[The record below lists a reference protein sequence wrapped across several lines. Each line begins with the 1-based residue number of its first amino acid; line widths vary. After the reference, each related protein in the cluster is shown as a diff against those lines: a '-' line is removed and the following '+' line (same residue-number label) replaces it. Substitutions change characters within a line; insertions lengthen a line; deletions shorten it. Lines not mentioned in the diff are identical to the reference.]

1 MSIWRHHDVEMF
13 IYHSLKSVRPCEI
26 IVLCCATTELDGL
39 QCSGY
44 LYLCVPCLMC
54 RKLLNHNGGHDK
66 YSYLSIETDYRLP
79 DLLLHLTRSR
89 DRHSADTDTLQLGDT
104 PLHYKLGLG
113 TSIDTNNDRVTTLCW
128 HASRQSTFPIR
139 YCEYIIDVVMLDV
152 LLWAGV
158 CRARLGA
165 WRQTGVLAR
174 PSVKSQVWGSEVFSV
189 PPHYA
194 DWAAAAAT
202 SSAYN

>member
-1 MSIWRHHDVEMF
+1 MF

-26 IVLCCATTELDGL
+26 IVLCCVTTELDGL

-104 PLHYKLGLG
+104 H
-113 TSIDTNNDRVTTLCW
+113 TTNWGWGQVSTQITQRYHTMLTCIKAEYFSNTILRVC
-128 HASRQSTFPIR
+128 
-139 YCEYIIDVVMLDV
+139 
-152 LLWAGV
+152 
-158 CRARLGA
+158 
-165 WRQTGVLAR
+165 
-174 PSVKSQVWGSEVFSV
+174 
-189 PPHYA
+189 
-194 DWAAAAAT
+194 
-202 SSAYN
+202 N